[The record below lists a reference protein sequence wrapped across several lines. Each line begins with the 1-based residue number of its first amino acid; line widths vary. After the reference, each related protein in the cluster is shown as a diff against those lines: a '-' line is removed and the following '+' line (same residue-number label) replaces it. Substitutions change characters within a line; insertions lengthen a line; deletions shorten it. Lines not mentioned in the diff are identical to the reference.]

1 MLEWLEEDIVLRAL
15 VFGLIPALTTTLGGL
30 IGLIGVRGREVHLD
44 VGLGFSA
51 GVMIVT
57 SFTSLLLPAIELGGI
72 YISTIGFLTGVILVV
87 LLNKYIPHEHL
98 LKGYEGPSFMKNRI
112 KHVWLVV
119 LAILIH
125 NLPEGL
131 AVGGSSA
138 IGLSMGLYTTLAIGL
153 QDIPEGFVVSF
164 PLAVTGE
171 SKKKALAISVLS
183 GLSETLMAVIAAILS
198 TVTSGLL
205 VFTLSLAAG
214 SMIYVVSHEV
224 IPETHRHGHETQ
236 STIGF
241 ILGFIVM
248 LWLET
253 LLG

>member
-1 MLEWLEEDIVLRAL
+1 MENSVLRAL
-15 VFGLIPALTTTLGGL
+15 ILGLIPALATSLGGL

-51 GVMIVT
+51 GVMTVT
-57 SFTSLLLPAIELGGI
+57 AFTSLLLPAIELGGVFL
-72 YISTIGFLTGVILVV
+72 TTLGFLTGVLVVV
-87 LLNKYIPHEHL
+87 LLNRIIPHEHL
-98 LKGYEGPSFMKNRI
+98 MKGYEGPVSMKNKI

-131 AVGGSSA
+131 AVGGSSS
-138 IGLSMGLYTTLAIGL
+138 IGLSMGLITAVAIGV

-164 PLAVTGE
+164 PLAVAGR
-171 SKKKALAISVLS
+171 SKRTALAISVLS
-183 GLSETLMAVIAAILS
+183 GLSETVMAVIAALLS
-198 TVTSGLL
+198 TGSTSLL

-224 IPETHRHGHETQ
+224 IPETHRHGHESL
-236 STIGF
+236 STTGF
-241 ILGFIVM
+241 ILGFILM
-248 LWLET
+248 LWLES